1 MFTDEKVAKINE
13 MNLTPDTEVTL
24 TYSECTDCSLRN
36 EDEIEQGLQELSVV
50 STFAD
55 MVSQRGMNFTDV
67 YGNNVIEEL
76 VENEVLDREVLEEKL
91 SELDE
96 LEEDE
101 EPWETLGE
109 VIAEAINDNFYDQ
122 NVVESDVTRFDIKR
136 GEIKLST
143 TLVTTVGEVLENN
156 PLLSGWEVTVPFLGG
171 TFTLQEGFSVM
182 NNKMSKTRKFFEGVE
197 SIIAESI
204 EKLVREKKKEP
215 KKKTKRPIDF

>member
-24 TYSECTDCSLRN
+24 TYSECTDCSLHD
-36 EDEIEQGLQELSVV
+36 ETEIEQGLQELSVV
-50 STFAD
+50 SEFAD
-55 MVSQRGMNFTDV
+55 MVSQRGMNFTDA
-67 YGNNVIEEL
+67 YGINVIDEL
-76 VENEVLDREVLEEKL
+76 VENEILERKVIEEKWR
-91 SELDE
+91 ELDE
-96 LEEDE
+96 LDEDE

-109 VIAEAINDNFYDQ
+109 VITEAINDNFYDQ

-136 GEIKLST
+136 GEIAFSATIK
-143 TLVTTVGEVLENN
+143 TTVGAVLENT
-156 PLLSGWEVTVPFLGG
+156 PSLAGWEVTVPFLGG

>member
-1 MFTDEKVAKINE
+1 MFTDEKVTKINE
-13 MNLTPDTEVTL
+13 MNLPPETEVTL
-24 TYSECTDCSLRN
+24 RYSECTDCSLRN

-67 YGNNVIEEL
+67 YGNNVIDEL

-171 TFTLQEGFSVM
+171 TFTL
-182 NNKMSKTRKFFEGVE
+182 
-197 SIIAESI
+197 
-204 EKLVREKKKEP
+204 
-215 KKKTKRPIDF
+215 

>member
-55 MVSQRGMNFTDV
+55 MVSQRGMNFTDA
-67 YGNNVIEEL
+67 YGNNVIDEL
-76 VENEVLDREVLEEKL
+76 VENEILERKVIEEKWR
-91 SELDE
+91 ELDE
-96 LEEDE
+96 LDEDE

-109 VIAEAINDNFYDQ
+109 VITEAINDNFYDQ

-136 GEIKLST
+136 GEIAFSATIK
-143 TLVTTVGEVLENN
+143 TTVGAVLENT
-156 PLLSGWEVTVPFLGG
+156 PSLAGWEVTVPFLGG
-171 TFTLQEGFSVM
+171 TFTL
-182 NNKMSKTRKFFEGVE
+182 
-197 SIIAESI
+197 
-204 EKLVREKKKEP
+204 
-215 KKKTKRPIDF
+215 

>member
-1 MFTDEKVAKINE
+1 
-13 MNLTPDTEVTL
+13 
-24 TYSECTDCSLRN
+24 
-36 EDEIEQGLQELSVV
+36 
-50 STFAD
+50 

-67 YGNNVIEEL
+67 YGNNVIDEL

-136 GEIKLST
+136 GEIELSAT
-143 TLVTTVGEVLENN
+143 IKTTVGAVLENT
-156 PLLSGWEVTVPFLGG
+156 PSLAGWEVTVPFLGG
-171 TFTLQEGFSVM
+171 TFTL
-182 NNKMSKTRKFFEGVE
+182 
-197 SIIAESI
+197 
-204 EKLVREKKKEP
+204 
-215 KKKTKRPIDF
+215 